1 MPSRLAEPIL
11 QVIRLDPTAK
21 PARMEAGND
30 PVADREPADADA
42 EPDDLTGA
50 IAERH
55 DPKPSRAAAA
65 AFEHHQIAIVE

>member
-1 MPSRLAEPIL
+1 
-11 QVIRLDPTAK
+11 
-21 PARMEAGND
+21 MEAGDD